1 MAVNINYNTFLR
13 IWNHT
18 LPCEKLRK
26 LIKIILQNYIY
37 RGIVLHVHSDNNS
50 NTILFYFQN
59 ATAVFLNVLPN
70 NGADRKV
77 RTRVNISRERTE
89 TVWRGV

>member
-1 MAVNINYNTFLR
+1 MAVNINYNTFLEYGTTR
-13 IWNHT
+13 Y
-18 LPCEKLRK
+18 PVKKLRK